1 MKKFFLFLSFS
12 LLCLAWVSCRDD
24 NYDNN
29 RHQPSNNSIE
39 ATLVGTW
46 VSRPYQNTYEGDLTM
61 VLKSNK
67 TGTFTES
74 YDFEE
79 AWEWD
84 FMWECRDNQLILSV
98 EDEGD
103 VSDIVY
109 QIDELTKTKLMLT
122 LYGMVEMST
131 YEFYK
136 N

>member
-1 MKKFFLFLSFS
+1 
-12 LLCLAWVSCRDD
+12 
-24 NYDNN
+24 
-29 RHQPSNNSIE
+29 
-39 ATLVGTW
+39 
-46 VSRPYQNTYEGDLTM
+46 M

-84 FMWECRDNQLILSV
+84 FTWECRDNQLILSV
-98 EDEGD
+98 EDEG
-103 VSDIVY
+103 IVY
-109 QIDELTKTKLMLT
+109 QIDELTKTKLILT
-122 LYGMVEMST
+122 LYGMLEMST